1 MRYKTKAAAL
11 KAAKRLGLSGTHS
24 HGTGTGKIHMAGKTH
39 AAFQKAMKP
48 KKKPKKKP
56 SKPKRGQ
63 RASKNR
69 SRRGY

>member
-24 HGTGTGKIHMAGKTH
+24 HGAGKGKIYMAGKTH
-39 AAFQKAMKP
+39 AAFEKAMKKP
-48 KKKPKKKP
+48 KKKKP

-69 SRRGY
+69 KRRGY

>member
-24 HGTGTGKIHMAGKTH
+24 HGTGKGKIHMAGKTH
-39 AAFQKAMKP
+39 AAFEKAMKKP
-48 KKKPKKKP
+48 KKKKP

-63 RASKNR
+63 RAGKNR
-69 SRRGY
+69 KRRGY

>member
-11 KAAKRLGLSGTHS
+11 KAAKQLGLGGTHS
-24 HGTGTGKIHMAGKTH
+24 HGAGKGKIHMAGKTH
-39 AAFQKAMKP
+39 AAFEKAMKKP
-48 KKKPKKKP
+48 KKKKKP

-69 SRRGY
+69 KRRGY

>member
-11 KAAKRLGLSGTHS
+11 KAAKQLCLGGTHS
-24 HGTGTGKIHMAGKTH
+24 HGAGKGKIHMAGKTH
-39 AAFQKAMKP
+39 AAFEKAMKKP
-48 KKKPKKKP
+48 KKKKP

-69 SRRGY
+69 KRRGY

>member
-24 HGTGTGKIHMAGKTH
+24 HGTGRGKIHMAGKTH
-39 AAFQKAMKP
+39 AAFEKAM
-48 KKKPKKKP
+48 KKPKKKP

-63 RASKNR
+63 RAAKNR
-69 SRRGY
+69 RRYGK

>member
-11 KAAKRLGLSGTHS
+11 KAAKQLGLGGTHS
-24 HGTGTGKIHMAGKTH
+24 HGAGKEKIHMAGKTH
-39 AAFQKAMKP
+39 AAFEKAMKKP
-48 KKKPKKKP
+48 KKKKP

-69 SRRGY
+69 KRRGY

>member
-11 KAAKRLGLSGTHS
+11 KAAKQLGLGGTHS
-24 HGTGTGKIHMAGKTH
+24 HGAGKGKIHMAGKTH
-39 AAFQKAMKP
+39 AAFEKAMKKP
-48 KKKPKKKP
+48 KKKKP

-69 SRRGY
+69 KRRGY